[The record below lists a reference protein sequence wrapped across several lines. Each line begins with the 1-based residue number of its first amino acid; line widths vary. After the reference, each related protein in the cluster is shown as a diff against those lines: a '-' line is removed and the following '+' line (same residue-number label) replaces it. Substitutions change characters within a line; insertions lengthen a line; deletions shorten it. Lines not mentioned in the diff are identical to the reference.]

1 MKTEPTESLSIKR
14 ANIVDKYLPAVDQQ
28 RYYQRLEMHEELI
41 DLINIHSPKIK
52 QLEWMVGEGTETIL
66 ANIPFNNY
74 YLIDGLGSM
83 IFLTI
88 NTQYHIGRYATIEEA
103 KAAARADFEKMVMEC
118 LDIADN
124 SNK

>member
-1 MKTEPTESLSIKR
+1 MKTEPAEARIYIASYSCENGAGDMIIDR
-14 ANIVDKYLPAVDQQ
+14 EDADEAVNIAFKEGQS
-28 RYYQRLEMHEELI
+28 
-41 DLINIHSPKIK
+41 SPKIK
-52 QLEWMVGEGTETIL
+52 QLEWMVGEGTETRL

-74 YLIDGLGSM
+74 YIIDGVDGM

-88 NTQYHIGRYATIEEA
+88 NIQYHIGRYATIDEA
-103 KAAARADFEKMVMEC
+103 KAAAQADFAKKVMEC